1 MQLRDLAQLADRRQF
16 RLYKEYCDE
25 GVSGAKA
32 TRSAL
37 EAVLAD
43 AKKAKFGAI
52 LIWKLDRLG
61 RSLAHLVR
69 LLEDFRSW
77 NVELISFSE
86 GLDFSTSTGKL
97 LYQMISAFAE
107 FERDC
112 VSERVRAGLGTPG
125 QRENTSDNR
134 RSTWTASGSL
144 DCAHRATPGTSLL
157 ER

>member
-52 LIWKLDRLG
+52 LDLEAGPPRP
-61 RSLAHLVR
+61 LAR
-69 LLEDFRSW
+69 PPGSPTG
-77 NVELISFSE
+77 
-86 GLDFSTSTGKL
+86 GLPK
-97 LYQMISAFAE
+97 
-107 FERDC
+107 
-112 VSERVRAGLGTPG
+112 
-125 QRENTSDNR
+125 
-134 RSTWTASGSL
+134 
-144 DCAHRATPGTSLL
+144 L